1 VVAATP
7 RGTERDIL
15 RELADLLRSQAERP
29 IDPTANVLKLVDSAI
44 VRQDDLRKAE
54 FRRLDELRKQ
64 ESYWRTQLAKS
75 ERRAAD
81 AAALAEQRR
90 VDALLAAAAA
100 ERALERTRSEQTATA
115 LADRVDAAQKA
126 LATTAGG
133 TGLAKYL
140 GNLAAAVAGA
150 LAAYLALHR

>member
-1 VVAATP
+1 MAAASD
-7 RGTERDIL
+7 GQDAL
-15 RELADLLRSQAERP
+15 RELANLLRNSRE
-29 IDPTANVLKLVDSAI
+29 DPTANVLKLVESAI
-44 VRQDDLRKAE
+44 LRQDDLRKAQ
-54 FRRLDELRKQ
+54 FRRIDELIKQ

-100 ERALERTRSEQTATA
+100 ERALERSRAEQTASA
-115 LADRVDAAQKA
+115 LAERVDAAQKA